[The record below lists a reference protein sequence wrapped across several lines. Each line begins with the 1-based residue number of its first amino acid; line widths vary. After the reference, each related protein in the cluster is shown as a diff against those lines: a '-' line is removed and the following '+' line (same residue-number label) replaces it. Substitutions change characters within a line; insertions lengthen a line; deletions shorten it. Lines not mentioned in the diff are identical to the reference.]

1 MNGASEAEVL
11 SRIGMEVAA
20 QVFRISLN
28 GSVFVVR
35 AVGKPVMN
43 FLAAAVTG
51 EGKTAGKARLATL
64 LRSGK
69 PLKIYTFREDQMKDF
84 ISAAKRYGIV
94 YSAVKRD
101 ADDKMNHVYDIMVKA
116 EDAPKINRVFEKI
129 NYATVDADITAEEST
144 EENTMNLQ
152 YIHELIEKCM
162 QPGRDNENPSQA
174 VDEEYQY
181 TASSNQTAD
190 RPSVVEQIEKAR
202 VVADNINSKS
212 AGSPF
217 TQLINQLM
225 ESNDKVEEE
234 SDIDMDDASMEIED
248 FTETLTDNNEHE
260 NIMEKDDYGKDFNEL
275 TQGILGTLGIN
286 RTVLTK
292 SEAGYLNTWVNT
304 YGFSE
309 ELIMHA
315 CDKASTAKPNTV
327 NFAYVNGILENW
339 NKNNVSSIEDVE
351 RLNQQFSS
359 NRELSVTGSS
369 HNAKGFNNFEQ
380 KKLDKELA
388 EMEELFL
395 REVNDVREG

>member
-1 MNGASEAEVL
+1 MNGASEAETL

-20 QVFRISLN
+20 QVFRISIN
-28 GSVFVVR
+28 GSVFVVK

-101 ADDKMNHVYDIMVKA
+101 TDDKKNHVYDIMVKA

-174 VDEEYQY
+174 VDEEYLY
-181 TASSNQTAD
+181 TASSMQTAD

-202 VVADNINSKS
+202 EVADNINSKS
-212 AGSPF
+212 DRSPF
-217 TQLINQLM
+217 SQLINQLM
-225 ESNDKVEEE
+225 DNDKVKEE
-234 SDIDMDDASMEIED
+234 SDIDMDGTSMQIENV
-248 FTETLTDNNEHE
+248 TETLTDNNDYE
-260 NIMEKDDYGKDFNEL
+260 NIIEKDDYGKDFNEL
-275 TQGILGTLGIN
+275 TQGILSTLGIN
-286 RTVLTK
+286 RKVLTK
-292 SEAGYLNTWVNT
+292 SEAGYLNKWINT
-304 YGFSE
+304 YGFSK
-309 ELIMHA
+309 ELIMYA
-315 CDKASTAKPNTV
+315 CDKVSTAKPNTV

-339 NKNNVSSIEDVE
+339 NKNNVSSVEDVE

-359 NRELSVTGSS
+359 NRELSVTGSNY
-369 HNAKGFNNFEQ
+369 NAKGFNNFEQ
-380 KKLDKELA
+380 RKMDKELA